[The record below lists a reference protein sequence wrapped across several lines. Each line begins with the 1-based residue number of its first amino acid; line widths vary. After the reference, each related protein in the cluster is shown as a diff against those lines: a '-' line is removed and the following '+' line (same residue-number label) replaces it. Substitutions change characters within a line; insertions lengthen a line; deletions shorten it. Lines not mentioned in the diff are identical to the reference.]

1 MNIGIVIPA
10 RLKSTRLK
18 EKMLISIDGEPLIR
32 YMFDRVSTMGYDT
45 YVLTDSKKIA
55 KHIPRERVVM
65 TKECE
70 NGTARI
76 ASVLDKLNKYDV
88 IINIQGDM
96 VDIDV
101 WNLRDVVKR
110 WKMGFDYMLTAYT
123 EGYDPAGVKC
133 IHQEGKALWFTRK
146 DIGYG
151 DRHVGIYAYK
161 PELLQVYDLLHDS
174 YPEENLEQ
182 NRILGYYDIDV
193 VKIKYNGKEINT
205 KEDINSWSM
214 FDRERDTSH
223 DFSS

>member
-18 EKMLISIDGEPLIR
+18 EKMLIDIDGEPLIR
-32 YMFDRVSTMGYDT
+32 YMFDRVRTMGYDT
-45 YVLTDSKKIA
+45 YVVTDSERIA
-55 KHIPRERVVM
+55 EHI
-65 TKECE
+65 TKQNVIMSGESE

-76 ASVLDKLNKYDV
+76 ASVLDKLKQYDV

-101 WNLRDVVKR
+101 WHLKTIVNKC
-110 WKMGFDYMLTAYT
+110 KQGFDYMLTAYT
-123 EGYDPAGVKC
+123 EDYEPNGVKC

-161 PELLQVYDLLHDS
+161 PELLRAYDLLHDS
-174 YPEENLEQ
+174 YPVENLEQ
-182 NRILGYYDIDV
+182 NRVLGYYDIDV
-193 VKIKYNGKEINT
+193 VKIEYNGKEINT
-205 KEDINSWSM
+205 KEDIDSWTM
-214 FDRERDTSH
+214 QH
-223 DFSS
+223 

>member
-110 WKMGFDYMLTAYT
+110 CKMGFDYMLTAYT

-205 KEDINSWSM
+205 KEDIDSWTM
-214 FDRERDTSH
+214 QH
-223 DFSS
+223 